1 MIKMVCRRYMIN
13 NLRRDLR
20 GIRKVICNNCK
31 DSWIRF
37 LIEDLDKLEDKEICV
52 IWDNRREFYS
62 WVFNYIEVK
71 NSDICYKLYDSE
83 VKIVDII
90 RNEFIN
96 K

>member
-1 MIKMVCRRYMIN
+1 MKMLCKRNMVS

-20 GIRKVICNNCK
+20 GIRKFICCGCK

-37 LIEDLDKLEDKEICV
+37 LIEDLDKLEDKEICYL
-52 IWDNRREFYS
+52 WDNKKKFYS

-71 NSDICYKLYDSE
+71 DSDICYKLYDSE